1 MKPKWK
7 WEYLSWP
14 MFSPFQHS
22 SFFLQLSIQL
32 NTLLV
37 FILKKDKLFCHIHLL
52 FQNELEEASENLSQM
67 VARNY
72 LRTPRTKIIQAAH
85 LTKRKRYEFLSAVS
99 KGFLPPDVSSDSP
112 QRRRRTSSSWSY
124 QTWDD
129 DSGDEVRPWGMIDL
143 YHTCRIWSVHLSWG
157 SIIQTFKY
165 SNVWLDRLTSY
176 YIVTNYW
183 WRVLCFMLILQV
195 TKRW

>member
-1 MKPKWK
+1 MKMGIFVMTNVFTNPVLIIFFTAVDPV
-7 WEYLSWP
+7 E
-14 MFSPFQHS
+14 HS
-22 SFFLQLSIQL
+22 ASIY
-32 NTLLV
+32 
-37 FILKKDKLFCHIHLL
+37 FKKDKLFCHIHLL

-129 DSGDEVRPWGMIDL
+129 DSGDEVRP
-143 YHTCRIWSVHLSWG
+143 
-157 SIIQTFKY
+157 
-165 SNVWLDRLTSY
+165 
-176 YIVTNYW
+176 
-183 WRVLCFMLILQV
+183 
-195 TKRW
+195 